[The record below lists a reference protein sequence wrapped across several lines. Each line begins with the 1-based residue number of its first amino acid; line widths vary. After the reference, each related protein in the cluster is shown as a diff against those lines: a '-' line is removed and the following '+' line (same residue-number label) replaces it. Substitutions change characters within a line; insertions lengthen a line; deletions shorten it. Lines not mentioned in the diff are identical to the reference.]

1 MKERTI
7 KVKSNIEIS
16 VNLCYNT
23 QQGGISPMEELT
35 MLDFDLDSAPD
46 IYADILCAEIISL
59 DEKRIFE
66 YSGCHEFVITLT
78 DNIVSEMHSDEL
90 SEHRTT
96 YPAYTFISINNK
108 HSYIFSPKK
117 DALLLHIK
125 ANIYAL
131 QESKETPLELNRS
144 YLPLTFKVDVMTPE
158 NYKLFYPYIKDVIAD
173 IAESLETEN
182 TLSGIMQRQV
192 ESIVIM
198 LLSTNLSIINTV
210 MQSIS
215 GIALTNITPLGKQP
229 FELSVSNVYIWS
241 ENPEAH
247 SDAKLLQ
254 TNNTQHKYIEIP
266 RKSDEYVYEYNE
278 QSMEIN
284 GSFGRLTVTEGDEF
298 KLWLFPNAETH
309 PLHLSKDRYK
319 AVVTLKLKCSHA
331 CVLQLHLYSMP
342 NYFSISYPLTVVK
355 PNVWQSFLIP
365 IIDSNTSNHFHP
377 LVVRAISYI
386 KDNYRAKLT
395 IESIAA
401 PLHIHPSYLSA
412 IFKKSTG
419 LSVNSYINN
428 YRITIAKQLL
438 ANTENDISAIANIT
452 GFYDSQHF
460 LKTFKKICGTTP
472 KDFRKKYSV
481 L

>member
-1 MKERTI
+1 
-7 KVKSNIEIS
+7 
-16 VNLCYNT
+16 
-23 QQGGISPMEELT
+23 MEELT

-78 DNIVSEMHSDEL
+78 DNTVSEMYSDEL
-90 SEHRTT
+90 YPYRTT
-96 YPAYTFISINNK
+96 YPAYTFTSIDNK

-158 NYKLFYPYIKDVIAD
+158 NYKHFYPYIKDAIAD

-182 TLSGIMQRQV
+182 ALSGILQRQV
-192 ESIVIM
+192 ESIIIM
-198 LLSTNLSIINTV
+198 LLSINLSIIKTV

-254 TNNTQHKYIEIP
+254 TNSTQHKYIEIP

-278 QSMEIN
+278 LSQEIHN
-284 GSFGRLTVTEGDEF
+284 SFGKLTVTENDDF
-298 KLWLFPNAETH
+298 KLWLFPNADTN
-309 PLHLSKDRYK
+309 PLSLSKDRYK
-319 AVVTLKLKCSHA
+319 AVVTFKIKCSQA
-331 CVLQLHLYSMP
+331 CDLLLHLYSIP
-342 NYFSISYPLTVVK
+342 NYFSISYPLTIVK
-355 PNVWQSFLIP
+355 PNIWQSFIIP
-365 IIDSNTSNHFHP
+365 IINSSTSNIFHP
-377 LVVRAISYI
+377 LVVRAINYI
-386 KDNYRAKLT
+386 KDNYGTKLT
-395 IESIAA
+395 IENIAE

-419 LSVNSYINN
+419 LSVNNYINN

-438 ANTENDISAIANIT
+438 ANTENDISTIANMT

-460 LKTFKKICGTTP
+460 LKTFKKVCGTTP
-472 KDFRKKYSV
+472 KNFRKNLTVSSPLQDSFRKGIHH
-481 L
+481 